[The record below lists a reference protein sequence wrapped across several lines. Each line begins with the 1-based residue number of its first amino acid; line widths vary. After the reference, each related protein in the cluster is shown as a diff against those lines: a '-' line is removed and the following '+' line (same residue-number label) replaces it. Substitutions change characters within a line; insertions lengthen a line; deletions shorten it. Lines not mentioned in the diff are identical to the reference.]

1 MVEILPS
8 DEETRVWFLTR
19 AGRFIWFF
27 APAGSNFPRKVRQ
40 GGLTVSQF
48 RAFPS
53 WGLERGVVES
63 FKINQKVFRS
73 EVGIRG
79 TGREY
84 KRAEKGCGCVGV
96 GGV

>member
-48 RAFPS
+48 RAFQAGG
-53 WGLERGVVES
+53 WKEELL
-63 FKINQKVFRS
+63 KVL
-73 EVGIRG
+73 
-79 TGREY
+79 
-84 KRAEKGCGCVGV
+84 K
-96 GGV
+96 